1 MSIARQNK
9 DAALLLPGFI
19 FKEAWRFN
27 VAMKLNASLFWKRA
41 LPYFLIAPGVIFVGL
56 ILIYPMISGIIS
68 SLFTQHSLAASDRT
82 FVGLEHYGALFSDR
96 IFTEAFW
103 NTLIWTIG
111 VVAGQYVI
119 GLVVA
124 LLLNEDIPGRGI
136 FRSLILIPWIVP
148 MIAAALTWK
157 WIYSSQFGILNYILM
172 KIGIISGPIDWLG
185 DANYALFSVLA
196 VSVWKGI
203 PFVAIVLLAGLQS
216 IDREMYEAANISGA
230 NIWQRFWYITLP
242 SLKGV
247 SLVIVTL
254 TIIWSFNQFDLVYLM
269 TKGGPSNSTQLIPV
283 YSYLN
288 AFNFFKMNYAAA
300 ISTIGV
306 LMLSIFAIIYIRNN
320 KED

>member
-1 MSIARQNK
+1 
-9 DAALLLPGFI
+9 
-19 FKEAWRFN
+19 
-27 VAMKLNASLFWKRA
+27 MKLTASLFWKRA

-68 SLFTQHSLAASDRT
+68 SFFTQHSLTASDRT
-82 FVGLEHYGALFSDR
+82 FAGLDHYRALFSDS
-96 IFTEAFW
+96 IFTGAFW
-103 NTLIWTIG
+103 NTVIWTVG
-111 VVAGQYVI
+111 VVVGQYLI
-119 GLVVA
+119 GLAVA
-124 LLLNEDIPGRGI
+124 LLLNEEIPGRGI

-148 MIAAALTWK
+148 MIAAGLTWK
-157 WIYSSQFGILNYILM
+157 WIYSSQFGILNYVLM
-172 KIGIISGPIDWLG
+172 KLGIISGPIDWVG
-185 DANYALFSVLA
+185 DSAYALYSVLA

-203 PFVAIVLLAGLQS
+203 PFVAVVLLAGLQA

-230 NIWQRFWYITLP
+230 NLWQRFWYITLP

-306 LMLSIFAIIYIRNN
+306 LMLSVFAIFYLKKN

>member
-1 MSIARQNK
+1 
-9 DAALLLPGFI
+9 
-19 FKEAWRFN
+19 
-27 VAMKLNASLFWKRA
+27 MKLNASLFWKRA
-41 LPYFLIAPGVIFVGL
+41 FPYFLIAPGVILVGL
-56 ILIYPMISGIIS
+56 ILIYPMISGIVS
-68 SLFTQHSLAASDRT
+68 SLFTQHSLTASNRT
-82 FVGLEHYGALFSDR
+82 FVGFEHYGTLFSDS
-96 IFTEAFW
+96 IFKGAFW
-103 NTLIWTIG
+103 NTLIWTLC
-111 VVAGQYVI
+111 VVVGQYLI
-119 GLVVA
+119 GLLIA
-124 LLLNEDIPGRGI
+124 LLLNEELPGRGI

-148 MIAAALTWK
+148 MIAAGLTWK

-172 KIGIISGPIDWLG
+172 KIGLISGPIDWLG
-185 DANYALFSVLA
+185 NSSYALFSVLA

-216 IDREMYEAANISGA
+216 IDREMYEAANMSGA

-300 ISTIGV
+300 LSTIGV
-306 LMLSIFAIIYIRNN
+306 IMLSVFAIFYLKNN

>member
-1 MSIARQNK
+1 
-9 DAALLLPGFI
+9 
-19 FKEAWRFN
+19 
-27 VAMKLNASLFWKRA
+27 MKLNASSFWKKA

-56 ILIYPMISGIIS
+56 ILIYPMISGIVS
-68 SLFTQHSLAASDRT
+68 SLFTQHSLTASDRT
-82 FVGLEHYGALFSDR
+82 FVGFEHYGALFSDS
-96 IFTEAFW
+96 IFKGSFW
-103 NTLIWTIG
+103 NTLIWTLC
-111 VVAGQYVI
+111 VVVGQYLI
-119 GLVVA
+119 GLMIA
-124 LLLNEDIPGRGI
+124 LLLNEEIPGRGI

-148 MIAAALTWK
+148 MIAAGLTWK
-157 WIYSSQFGILNYILM
+157 WIYSSQFGILNHILM
-172 KIGIISGPIDWLG
+172 KIGLISAPIDWLG
-185 DANYALFSVLA
+185 DSSYALFSVLA
-196 VSVWKGI
+196 VSIWKGI

-247 SLVIVTL
+247 SLVIITL

-306 LMLSIFAIIYIRNN
+306 ILLSVFAIFYLKNN

>member
-1 MSIARQNK
+1 
-9 DAALLLPGFI
+9 
-19 FKEAWRFN
+19 
-27 VAMKLNASLFWKRA
+27 MKLNASLFWKKA
-41 LPYFLIAPGVIFVGL
+41 LPYFLISPGVIFVGL
-56 ILIYPMISGIIS
+56 LLIYPMISGIVS
-68 SLFTQHSLAASDRT
+68 SFFTQHSLTTSDRT
-82 FVGLEHYGALFSDR
+82 FAGFEHYGALFSDG
-96 IFTEAFW
+96 IFKGAFW
-103 NTLIWTIG
+103 NTLIWTVC
-111 VVAGQYVI
+111 VVGGQYLI
-119 GLVVA
+119 GLIVA
-124 LLLNEDIPGRGI
+124 LLLNEEIPGRGI

-148 MIAAALTWK
+148 MIAAGLTWK
-157 WIYSSQFGILNYILM
+157 WIYSSQFGILNHILM
-172 KIGIISGPIDWLG
+172 KIGLISEPIDWLG
-185 DANYALFSVLA
+185 DSSYALFSVLA

-230 NIWQRFWYITLP
+230 NLWQRFWYITLP

-306 LMLSIFAIIYIRNN
+306 LLLSVFAIFYLKNN

>member
-1 MSIARQNK
+1 
-9 DAALLLPGFI
+9 
-19 FKEAWRFN
+19 
-27 VAMKLNASLFWKRA
+27 MKLTASLFWKRA

-56 ILIYPMISGIIS
+56 ILIYPMISGIVS
-68 SLFTQHSLAASDRT
+68 SFYTQHSLTASDQT
-82 FVGLEHYGALFSDR
+82 FVGFEHYRALFSDN
-96 IFTEAFW
+96 IFTKAFW
-103 NTLIWTIG
+103 NTLIWTVG
-111 VVAGQYVI
+111 VVVGQYLF
-119 GLVVA
+119 GLAIA
-124 LLLNEDIPGRGI
+124 LLLNEELPGRGI

-148 MIAAALTWK
+148 MIAAALTWR
-157 WIYSSQFGILNYILM
+157 WIYSSQFGILNYVLV
-172 KIGIISGPIDWLG
+172 KIGILSGPIDWLG
-185 DANYALFSVLA
+185 DSTYALYSVLA

-203 PFVAIVLLAGLQS
+203 PFVAVVLLAGLQS

-230 NIWQRFWYITLP
+230 NLWQRFWYITLP

-254 TIIWSFNQFDLVYLM
+254 TIIWSFNQFDLVYMM
-269 TKGGPSNSTQLIPV
+269 TKGGPANSTQLIPV

-306 LMLSIFAIIYIRNN
+306 LLLSVFAIFYLKNN